1 MQRSRPTGITAK
13 VEPAAA
19 IALRLLDPIIRAN
32 ANEVPKVSELAPWDS
47 FYVIVGSAAGALVGL
62 QFVVMT
68 LIADRPASR
77 SPEAGSAFAT
87 PTVMHFSS
95 VLLLSAVLRA
105 PWGSITPVAALWGL
119 LGVAG
124 TTYCVIVA
132 RRVHRQTYYQPVLED
147 WAFHVLLPLV
157 AYAMLALCAVAA
169 LFHERGALFGVGAAS
184 LLLLFIGIHNA
195 WDTVAYY
202 VFVMRNEKDREK

>member
-1 MQRSRPTGITAK
+1 M
-13 VEPAAA
+13 
-19 IALRLLDPIIRAN
+19 
-32 ANEVPKVSELAPWDS
+32 SELSAWDS

-68 LIADRPASR
+68 LIAERPPVR
-77 SPEAGSAFAT
+77 SPAAGAAFAT

-105 PWGSITPVAALWGL
+105 PWASITPVAALWGL

-124 TTYCVIVA
+124 TAYSVIVG
-132 RRVHRQTYYQPVLED
+132 RRVRLQTVYRPVLED
-147 WAFHVLLPLV
+147 WSFHVLLPLA
-157 AYAMLALCAVAA
+157 AYAMLALCAFAA
-169 LFHERGALFGVGAAS
+169 LFHSRGALFGVGAAS
-184 LLLLFIGIHNA
+184 LLLLFSGIHNA

-202 VFVMRNEKDREK
+202 VFVQGRDGNRKE